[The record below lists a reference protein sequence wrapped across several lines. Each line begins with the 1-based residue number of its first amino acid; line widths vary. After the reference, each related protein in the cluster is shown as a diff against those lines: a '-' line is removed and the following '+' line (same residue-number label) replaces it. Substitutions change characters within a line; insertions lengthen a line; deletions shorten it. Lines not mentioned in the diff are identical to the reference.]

1 MEIEITNYDLLMRR
15 VDYVKALNSFESHI
29 NEKNAHP
36 AQLIIQPC
44 DFATDAQIVLLFEIL
59 QEQVINYDKIKTIHF
74 IPMASF
80 AELFIVEILQT
91 YIASHYF
98 SRSVN
103 TASKSTLWLVEH
115 KHIFSLD
122 TFTYYIQAAAS
133 RFGTYRSNLE
143 HCLMSDNWLANFVT
157 LRAHL
162 RKTYSD
168 KIEKERWDFNK
179 TCTVCETTTQFDGRG
194 IHFDSIIRKTDKWE
208 CNTCNPNFRIKCFP
222 APRFDIM

>member
-1 MEIEITNYDLLMRR
+1 MEIEITNYELLLKR
-15 VDYVKALNSFESHI
+15 VDYIKALDSFESHI
-29 NEKNAHP
+29 NKDNSTP
-36 AQLIIQPC
+36 AQIIIQPC
-44 DFATDAQIVLLFEIL
+44 DFATDAQIALLFEIL
-59 QEQVINYDKIKTIHF
+59 QEQSINYDKIKTIHF
-74 IPMASF
+74 IPLASF
-80 AELFIVEILQT
+80 AELFIVEILKT

-115 KHIFSLD
+115 KHMFSLD
-122 TFTYYIQAAAS
+122 NFSNYIQAAAS
-133 RFGTYRSNLE
+133 TFGTYKSNLE
-143 HCLMSDNWLANFVT
+143 QCLISDNWLANFVT

-179 TCTVCETTTQFDGRG
+179 SCTICGMTTQFDGRG
-194 IHFDSIIRKTDKWE
+194 IHFDSIIRKTGKWE
-208 CNTCNPNFRIKCFP
+208 CNICNPNFRIKWIP